1 MADDPFAG
9 TFKEE
14 VDPPKAKTNSGGDG
28 QNSGPTTGGAGEQ
41 QPEAYTGPITL
52 DDFIAYLPQHTYF
65 FTPTREQWSAGGI
78 NARFGLVLLVD
89 EDGKPLLDDK
99 GKPMK
104 VPASDWLDQRRA
116 VEQMTWLPG
125 EPMLIK
131 DRLITLDGPIERA
144 GVTTFNLYRPPM
156 LIHRRGNIALWR
168 DHLYR
173 IYPDEA
179 EHMEKWLAQRVQ
191 RPQVKIN
198 HALVLG
204 GEPGIGKDSML
215 EPVKRAVGRSNV
227 HEVSPLQI
235 LGPFNGFV
243 RAVLL
248 RVNEARD
255 LGEYDR
261 FKFYDHM
268 KGIIAAPPDVLRV
281 NEKHLREYYVIN
293 VVGVVYTTNYKSDG
307 MFLAPGDRRHLVGW
321 SECKEK
327 DFDTEH
333 WNKLWHYYDHGGD
346 AQVAA
351 HLAELDIST
360 FDPKASPPKTAAYW
374 EIVSANRSPED
385 AELADVLDRLG
396 KPNAVT
402 LIQVR
407 NEAVTMGD
415 GFNNFVAFLSD
426 EKKRRQIPH
435 RFERCGYARVNNDNA
450 DDGLWVINRKR
461 QNIYARSELNLSE
474 RIKEALELQRGS
486 KGAFE

>member
-1 MADDPFAG
+1 MSEDDPFVG
-9 TFKEE
+9 EFEE
-14 VDPPKAKTNSGGDG
+14 RTDPPEAKVNGGG
-28 QNSGPTTGGAGEQ
+28 NKQAGPTTEGAGEQ
-41 QPEAYTGPITL
+41 EPEAYTGPVTL
-52 DDFIAYLPQHTYF
+52 DDFIAYLPRHSYF
-65 FTPTREQWSAGGI
+65 FTPTREPWTAGGV
-78 NARFGLVLLVD
+78 NARLDLVPLVD
-89 EDGKPLLDDK
+89 ENGKPLLDEN
-99 GKPMK
+99 GKPVK
-104 VPASDWLDQRRA
+104 VKPSTWLDQYRA

-131 DRLITLDGPIERA
+131 DKLITLDGPIERVD
-144 GVTTFNLYRPPM
+144 VTTFNLYRPPM
-156 LIHRRGNIALWR
+156 LIRRRGNIAPWR

-191 RPQVKIN
+191 RPQQKIN

-204 GEPGIGKDSML
+204 GEQGIGKDSML

-227 HEVSPLQI
+227 QEVTPQQI
-235 LGPFNGFV
+235 LGPFTGYL
-243 RAVLL
+243 RAVML

-268 KGIIAAPPDVLRV
+268 KGIIAEPPEVLRV

-293 VVGVVYTTNYKSDG
+293 CVGVVYTTNYKSDG
-307 MFLAPGDRRHLVGW
+307 MFLPPGDRRHLVGW
-321 SECKEK
+321 SECKLK
-327 DFDTEH
+327 DFDPEY

-346 AQVAA
+346 AHVAA
-351 HLAELDIST
+351 HLAELPIST
-360 FDPKASPPKTAAYW
+360 FDPKAPPPKTAAFW
-374 EIVSANRSPED
+374 EIVTANRSPED

-407 NEAVTMGD
+407 NEAVVMGSD
-415 GFNNFVAFLSD
+415 IVAFLND

-435 RFERCGYARVNNDNA
+435 RFEKCGYVRVHNDNA
-450 DDGLWVINRKR
+450 EDGLWVINRKR
-461 QNIYARSELNLSE
+461 QNIYARSELNLRE
-474 RIKEALELQRGS
+474 RIKEALELQ
-486 KGAFE
+486 KGDFA